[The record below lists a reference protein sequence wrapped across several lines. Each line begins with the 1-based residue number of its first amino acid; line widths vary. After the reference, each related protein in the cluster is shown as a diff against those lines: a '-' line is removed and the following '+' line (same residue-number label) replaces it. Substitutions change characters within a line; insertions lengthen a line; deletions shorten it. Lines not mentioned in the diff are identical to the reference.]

1 MHGGAWRAIGLG
13 VAESD
18 TTGKLTLFSLIQRP
32 RIFWGEV
39 NKIEVSNIT
48 NVLNF

>member
-18 TTGKLTLFSLIQRP
+18 TTGKLTLFFTYPKTSDILGR
-32 RIFWGEV
+32 GE
-39 NKIEVSNIT
+39 
-48 NVLNF
+48 